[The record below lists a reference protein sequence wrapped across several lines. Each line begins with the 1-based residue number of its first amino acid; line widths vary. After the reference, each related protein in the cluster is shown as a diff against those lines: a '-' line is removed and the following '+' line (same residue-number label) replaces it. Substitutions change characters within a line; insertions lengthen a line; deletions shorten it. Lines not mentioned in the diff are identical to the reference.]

1 MSFAEFMA
9 LWAALAL
16 FAAVIDCWRMAE
28 GAIFWPTVI
37 LTPAAGLAGW
47 ALAGIAT

>member
-1 MSFAEFMA
+1 MTWQHFLA
-9 LWAALAL
+9 LWATVSLA
-16 FAAVIDCWRMAE
+16 AAVIDCWRMAE